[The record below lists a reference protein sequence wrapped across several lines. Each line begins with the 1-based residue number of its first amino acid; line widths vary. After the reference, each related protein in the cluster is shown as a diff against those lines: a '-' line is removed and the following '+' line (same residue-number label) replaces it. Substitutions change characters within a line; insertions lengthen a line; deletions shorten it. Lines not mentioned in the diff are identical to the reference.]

1 MIWDGRL
8 GATLLAGLRLPG
20 GAAPWTPAA
29 AGGGTRSAPG
39 PGAPRPSRNLTPTG
53 TVDMSDSPTD
63 TVSRRDAVINIR
75 LTEAEKCKVT
85 EGATAA
91 GLTVSAYGRRRLL
104 GRVVIADTDLAT
116 RRELRRL
123 GGLLKLVHNESD
135 GAYSPE
141 TVQAIRELREAVE
154 RVGRRT

>member
-1 MIWDGRL
+1 
-8 GATLLAGLRLPG
+8 
-20 GAAPWTPAA
+20 
-29 AGGGTRSAPG
+29 
-39 PGAPRPSRNLTPTG
+39 
-53 TVDMSDSPTD
+53 MSDSP
-63 TVSRRDAVINIR
+63 RDAVINIR
-75 LTEAEKCKVT
+75 LTAGEKREAT

-91 GLTVSAYGRRRLL
+91 GLTISAYGRRRLL
-104 GRVVIADTDLAT
+104 GHPIVADTDLAT